1 MMRGSAPAEWLEGQI
16 ERALLWFLRIL
27 LVVLLVSTLLRSQ
40 FVDALVLGGVLLV
53 HALVYYVAPRMPRGP
68 GRLWIVSVVDIV
80 LISLAFHLTG
90 AVTGPAG
97 ILGLVLAGVLAA
109 RLSLWSALG
118 MSLVLWFLFTF
129 PFIYDWLA
137 LGEPFDLAILANA
150 FVYLVLAF
158 AINYLVAMEARQI
171 RLGKDASWRFQHLA
185 SVHEANRSIS
195 ATLEIESLLEL
206 IVNKAIA
213 MLDAESGA
221 LLLVEHSPHPG
232 AEKAFRIRAIVAP
245 DASDLQGEDLA
256 PGEGTAAQV
265 LATGEPLL
273 LHEPSLA
280 DTTLGYQVASLLCV
294 PLVSRGRTI
303 GVLEAGRAPGGAR
316 FHAQDVDL
324 LATFAGQAA
333 IALENALLFEE
344 TNRHL
349 RHVNTLY
356 EVGRALATLD
366 TKQVLSTVAQQ
377 TVEALEADYCTI
389 FLRDQS
395 SLDQDRMVLAA
406 VHDPGAEAPGRHG
419 LGIDVRLPDSL
430 WQLLHSPGYAAAE
443 SVDADEHLGEEARQ
457 WLDELGVQS
466 ALLVGLLA
474 QDEFEGFFIVAA
486 RDRVR
491 AFLAHEIE
499 LCQALARQAA
509 VAVQNAQIYERT
521 DEALDRRL
529 TERAV
534 IEEIDRE
541 LRTSLDLDHVLQ
553 LVLRRA
559 IKACTASSGS
569 IGVLVGDDRK
579 PETRAWRASASESP
593 VSSSATWPPDEGI
606 AAHVMSSDRPV
617 CATDQGT
624 APFGELP
631 DDTSCSKV
639 AVPILA
645 GGTVIGVLDVES
657 ERAAGFDREDLRFLE
672 HLAEHAGI
680 AIQNVRMFRRER
692 ERVQLLSAIGEI
704 SREIR
709 GSLDLDRT
717 LNLILDR
724 VRDLVDYHVAKICL
738 WDETQ
743 KTLVTCA
750 SASDPSHAPIPG
762 NTYGLDVGLTGW
774 VARNRAELLV
784 PDVSERGDLQ
794 PKLFSDDMPL
804 RSYVGLPLAA
814 GETFVGTLELASD
827 QVGLYGQDDLETL
840 QVIADQAAA
849 AIQHARLYEETQR
862 RFEQTQLLL
871 HVTETLGSTLDLTE
885 TVQHVA
891 TEMCRA
897 LGADLARV
905 YLVDEGRTSL
915 QPVAGYAARQDAP
928 ELDSI
933 LEIPIEGHTFVQEAF
948 QTGHAVYSLDPA
960 NDERIDPEILSM
972 RSETILFAP
981 MVARE
986 EVIGGVHLGW
996 TSGGAEISDEEL
1008 RLATAI
1014 AVQAGTIVQNSRLF
1028 DAQQRR
1034 VRELGILFETSAAIS
1049 SSLALDEVLKTVAIQ
1064 MARALE
1070 VSSCSI
1076 SDWDPDREIIKTLVA
1091 EVASPDREAASAAA
1105 DAGKSYALADYPA
1118 TAKVLHERRPWVI
1131 QLDQPEA
1138 DPAER
1143 ALLQELGQKSLLMI
1157 PLVTRDRVV
1166 GLAELYEHRHSR
1178 AFSAADI
1185 RLGTALASQAA
1196 VSIENARLYG
1206 RTDERLQAR
1215 LDELTAMQRITRKLS
1230 ATLDLEGILET
1241 VLEGAIL
1248 TTDATH
1254 GNVILV
1260 DSGTGDLVLRAAQG
1274 YSAEECS
1281 AIEEILLEPGDES
1294 IVMQVVRGRQPLLVA
1309 DARQEGCAL
1318 CVKPGT
1324 RSALFVPIFYED
1336 DVVGLINL
1344 RHLETRAFDGQDLSF
1359 LQSLAEQAAVAI
1371 GNAMRFE
1378 EQLQLNLSLRTR
1390 ADQMSSLLEVG
1401 RHLRADVPLEDTLEE
1416 IAFAIQETV
1425 GFDVVLISVCDGTPP
1440 MMRRVAAAGL
1450 PLQQF
1455 EELKQVRQPA
1465 ERLES
1470 LFREEYRI
1478 GACYFYPFQKRQE
1491 WEADLH
1497 TLVPMPSLDAWEQG
1511 EWHPN
1516 DMLLIPLRGAGGRL
1530 LGHISVDSPR
1540 DGQRPSRQTLEALTI
1555 FANQAAVAVEN
1566 ANLYADAQRRADS
1579 LALINEVGRTLT
1591 QVLDPELVL
1600 KTVVRAACELLNC
1613 ELSAIFQVDPVDG
1626 ALAAVSSHG
1635 LPLSE
1640 LEDLRFAPGEGL
1652 VGRVAITESPLL
1664 VVDTEQEPD
1673 FAEGPEPVGS
1683 MLLVPIRVGKGLL
1696 GVLTAGSPRKYA
1708 ISETAQLLLTTL
1720 ADQAAV
1726 ALESAR
1732 LFASTQQAAL
1742 RLSLLNEIGRRATS
1756 QLELQEMLET
1766 AVQSL
1771 HQNLGFFRVAVLLL
1785 GEQGHTLRVVAA
1797 NDRFWSVIP
1806 RDFRL
1811 QVGEGLIGAA
1821 AATGETV
1828 LANDAAADPRF
1839 VPLGDGACVASLSA
1853 PIQTSEGV
1861 IGVLH
1866 AEADRRMAFS
1876 EQDAA
1881 ALALA
1886 ADQLAVA
1893 IQNAR
1898 LFGEIERRVAELA
1911 TINQIGRAISSALD
1925 ASELYDLIYN
1935 QVSKLLDT
1943 QNFHIALYDQDR
1955 DQIRVEFLVERGQP
1969 QEPAILPVGQGLT
1982 GYVIETGTPILVTH
1996 GSEEFATERGLSL
2009 EGEPARSWLGVPMVA
2024 DDRVIGAIAIQSF
2037 RRDNAFDAGHREL
2050 LMTIAGQAAVAF
2062 QNARLFEE
2070 RERRIGELAVL
2081 NEMAR
2086 AISSTLELDG
2096 LLELVYRQTS
2106 RLLDMS
2112 LFLIALYDE
2121 DRDEISVP
2129 FVVDPDGRED
2139 WQVSQGE
2146 QDLIG
2151 RVVESREPL
2160 LLAGSG
2166 AELSP
2171 HPGSDAAAGQWR
2183 SWLGVPMVAEDRV
2196 LGVIAVQ
2203 SYERENLYD
2212 EDDLSFLM
2220 TVASQSAMAVRNA
2233 QLYRQ
2238 IVRFSGE
2245 LEEMVEMRTRDLESA
2260 LGDLTL
2266 ERDRVEALYRITRE
2280 LGATLELE
2288 RVLQRALHLFADV
2301 LSIEHGSILL
2311 LDQESGQ
2318 LVLRATLD
2326 DERVLPR
2333 EGKVTRW
2340 RQGAGL
2346 AGWVLEHREP
2356 VLIGDVAQDP
2366 RWTQRP
2372 DKELNVGS
2380 VVAAPLSLGGG
2391 DVLGVLILG
2400 HRQIG
2405 YFTQDHLQLVTA
2417 AAVQVAIAVNNS
2429 DLYAFISDQAD
2440 QLGAALQAQQEEIA
2454 KSRAILESIAD
2465 GVIVLDQNR
2474 RVLLVN
2480 PAAEDLL
2487 GFAAL
2492 ALEGEHLRHILGLGE
2507 TPVHRELAQALYG
2520 ELREALEP
2528 DTGTDQMAEGSVRLE
2543 AGSRVL
2549 AMNTAPL
2556 VLSSGSVA
2564 GVVAAL
2570 RDISREAEVER
2581 LKNEF
2586 ISTVSHELRTPM
2598 TSIKGYTDL
2607 LFLGM
2612 AGGLTD
2618 AQRNFLQIIK
2628 SNADRL
2634 TALVNDI
2641 LDISRIE
2648 TGRIGLVV
2656 EALHLTGIIDQV
2668 VASFREQY
2676 REKGVRLDWQPPEE
2690 LAEVRGDAARVTQV
2704 LSNLLA
2710 NAWHYTPP
2718 EGRVKVDVREV
2729 GSFVQVDIVDTGIGI
2744 APEDL
2749 DRIFDRFYRADHPLV
2764 QEVGGT
2770 GLGLSIVKMFVE
2782 ILGGEIWVESQL
2794 GEGSKF
2800 SFTLPLMSIDLPAPA
2815 TDLLTIE
2822 PPPAVGRGPKILV
2835 VEDDRD
2841 LAFLLRRHLE
2851 SDGYQVLLAGCGED
2865 ALWLA
2870 REERPQVVILDIM
2883 LPDLNGF
2890 AVLEALKAHP
2900 TTAPIPVVIASVLT
2914 EPEKGYALG
2923 AVDYLPKP
2931 VSREQLL
2938 AAARQ
2943 ALESRRASQPHRL
2956 LVVEDDPDILSMM
2969 REALTR
2975 QGYQVS
2981 TASSGHE
2988 VLGEVSQSQPDLILL
3003 DLKMPGMDGYE
3014 VIRQLKG
3021 DKKTQSIPIIVTT
3034 ASPLDKE
3041 RDKIRVLGMGATQ
3054 YITKPLSL
3062 NSLIGEIKKAIS
3074 EK

>member
-1 MMRGSAPAEWLEGQI
+1 MRGSAHTEWHESQI

-27 LVVLLVSTLLRSQ
+27 LAVLLVSALLRSQ
-40 FVDALVLGGVLLV
+40 LIEALVLGGVLLV
-53 HALVYYVAPRMPRGP
+53 HGLVYYVARRTPRGP
-68 GRLWIVSVVDIV
+68 GRLWIVTLADIV
-80 LISLAFHLTG
+80 LIGLAFYLTG

-97 ILGLVLAGVLAA
+97 ILGLVLAGVLAS
-109 RLSLWSALG
+109 RLGLWSALG
-118 MSLVLWFLFTF
+118 MSLVMWSIFTF
-129 PFIYDWLA
+129 PFVYDWLV
-137 LGEPFDLAILANA
+137 LGESFDLAILANA
-150 FVYLVLAF
+150 FMYLALAF

-185 SVHEANRSIS
+185 SVHEATRAIS
-195 ATLEIESLLEL
+195 ATLEIESLLDL
-206 IVNKAIA
+206 IVDKANE
-213 MLDAESGA
+213 MLEADSGA
-221 LLLVEHSPHPG
+221 LILVEPAAGPN
-232 AEKAFRIRAIVAP
+232 AEKALRVRATAGT
-245 DASDLQGEDLA
+245 DASDPQVEYLA
-256 PGEGTAAQV
+256 PGQGAAART
-265 LATGEPLL
+265 LRTGEPLL
-273 LHEPSLA
+273 LKNPAPEE
-280 DTTLGYQVASLLCV
+280 TTLGRQVASLLCV
-294 PLVSRGRTI
+294 PMVSRGRVI
-303 GVLEAGRAPGGAR
+303 GVLEANRSDGGRP
-316 FHAQDVDL
+316 FQAQDVDL

-366 TKQVLSTVAQQ
+366 TEQLLSTVAQQ
-377 TVEALEADYCTI
+377 TVEALEADYCAV
-389 FLRDQS
+389 FLHDQS
-395 SLDQDRMVLAA
+395 AADPDRMSLAA
-406 VHDPGAEAPGRHG
+406 VHDPRGEAPGWPPPGSHVQLPHR
-419 LGIDVRLPDSL
+419 LGRLL
-430 WQLLHSPGYAAAE
+430 RSPGHAILE

-457 WLDELGVQS
+457 WLVELGIQS
-466 ALLVGLLA
+466 ALLVGLRA
-474 QDEFEGFFIVAA
+474 QGEFEGFFIVAV

-491 AFLAHEIE
+491 DFSAQEIE
-499 LCQALARQAA
+499 LCQALARQSA

-559 IKACTASSGS
+559 LKACGATGGS

-579 PETRAWRASASESP
+579 PETRAWQASASGSP
-593 VSSSATWPPDEGI
+593 ASSSASWSPDEGI
-606 AAHVMSSDRPV
+606 AAYVMSSGRPA
-617 CATDQGT
+617 CATEQGA
-624 APFGELP
+624 APFRDLP
-631 DDTSCSKV
+631 DGAYCSQL

-645 GGTVIGVLDVES
+645 DEAVIGVLDLATEQPV
-657 ERAAGFDREDLRFLE
+657 GFDREDLRFLE

-724 VRDLVDYHVAKICL
+724 IRDLVDYQIAEICL
-738 WDETQ
+738 WDEAQ
-743 KTLVTCA
+743 GTLVTCA
-750 SASDPSHAPIPG
+750 SAGDPTRAPDPG
-762 NTYGLDVGLTGW
+762 SVYCLDDGLTGW
-774 VARNRAELLV
+774 IALNRTELLV
-784 PDVSERGDLQ
+784 PDLSERGDLL
-794 PKLFSDDMPL
+794 PKLLADDVPL
-804 RSYVGLPLAA
+804 HSYVGLPLAA
-814 GETFVGTLELASD
+814 GETFVGTLELASE

-871 HVTETLGSTLDLTE
+871 RVTETLGSTLDLTE

-897 LGADLARV
+897 LGADMARV
-905 YLVDEGRTSL
+905 DLVDEARTCL
-915 QPVAGYAARQDAP
+915 RPVARYTAHEDGP
-928 ELDSI
+928 GLDLI
-933 LEIPIEGHTFVQEAF
+933 PEIPIQGHAFVEEAF
-948 QTGHAVYSLDPA
+948 QTGHAVYSLGPA
-960 NDERIDPEILSM
+960 DDERLDAESLGL
-972 RSETILFAP
+972 RGKTLLFAP

-996 TSGGAEISDEEL
+996 TSGKAGISDEEL

-1014 AVQAGTIVQNSRLF
+1014 ALQAGTIVQNSRLF

-1049 SSLALDEVLKTVAIQ
+1049 SSLALDEVLKTVAVQ

-1076 SDWDPDREIIKTLVA
+1076 SDWDSDREIITTLVA
-1091 EVASPDREAASAAA
+1091 ETASADREAASAAA

-1118 TAKVLHERRPWVI
+1118 TARVLHERRPEMV
-1131 QLDQPEA
+1131 QADRPDA

-1143 ALLQELGQKSLLMI
+1143 ALLEEMGQKSVLMI

-1166 GLAELYEHRHSR
+1166 GLAELYEHRHAR

-1196 VSIENARLYG
+1196 VSIENARLYE

-1230 ATLDLEGILET
+1230 ATLDLDGILET

-1260 DSGTGDLVLRAAQG
+1260 DLSTGDLVLRAAQG
-1274 YSAEECS
+1274 YSEEEHI
-1281 AIEEILLEPGDES
+1281 AIEDLLLDSTQES
-1294 IVMQVVRGRQPLLVA
+1294 IVTQVVRGRQPRLIGDV
-1309 DARQEGCAL
+1309 RQEPCRVS
-1318 CVKPGT
+1318 VKPST

-1344 RHLETRAFDGQDLSF
+1344 RHLETHAFDNQDLSF
-1359 LQSLAEQAAVAI
+1359 VQSLAEQAAVAI

-1378 EQLQLNLSLRTR
+1378 EQQKLNVSLRTR
-1390 ADQMSSLLEVG
+1390 TDQMSSLLEVG
-1401 RHLRADVPLEDTLEE
+1401 RHLRADVSLEDTLEE
-1416 IAFAIQETV
+1416 IAYAIQETV

-1450 PLQQF
+1450 PLHQF

-1465 ERLES
+1465 ARVEG

-1478 GACYFYPFQKRQE
+1478 GAGYFYPFQKRQE

-1497 TLVPMPSLDAWEQG
+1497 TLVPMPSADGWEQG

-1530 LGHISVDSPR
+1530 LGHISVDNPR
-1540 DGQRPSRQTLEALTI
+1540 DGLRPSSQTLEALTI
-1555 FANQAAVAVEN
+1555 FANQAAVALEN
-1566 ANLYADAQRRADS
+1566 ANLYADAQRRADN

-1591 QVLDPELVL
+1591 QMLDPELVL
-1600 KTVVRAACELLNC
+1600 KTVVRASCELLGC

-1626 ALAAVSSHG
+1626 KLAAVSSHG
-1635 LPLSE
+1635 LPRSDLG
-1640 LEDLRFAPGEGL
+1640 DLRFAPGQGL
-1652 VGRVAITESPLL
+1652 VGRVALSERPLL
-1664 VVDTEQEPD
+1664 VVDTETEPD
-1673 FAEGPEPVGS
+1673 FVEGPEPIGS
-1683 MLLVPIRVGKGLL
+1683 MLLVPIMVGNRLL

-1708 ISETAQLLLTTL
+1708 VSESSQLLLTTL

-1785 GEQGHTLRVVAA
+1785 GEDGHKLRVVAA
-1797 NDRFWSVIP
+1797 NDRFWAVIP
-1806 RDFRL
+1806 DGFEL
-1811 QVGEGLIGAA
+1811 ELGESLIGAA

-1828 LANDAAADPRF
+1828 LVNDTAADPRF
-1839 VPLGDGACVASLSA
+1839 AALGDWACAASLSA
-1853 PIQTSEGV
+1853 PIRTAEGV

-1866 AEADRRMAFS
+1866 TEADQRMVFS

-1898 LFGEIERRVAELA
+1898 LFGEIERRIAELA

-1943 QNFHIALYDQDR
+1943 QNFHIALYDR
-1955 DQIRVEFLVERGQP
+1955 GRNEIRIAFLIERGQP
-1969 QEPAILPVGQGLT
+1969 QEPAILPGGQGLT
-1982 GYVIETGTPILVTH
+1982 GHVIETGAPVLVGH
-1996 GSEEFATERGLSL
+1996 GSLEFATELGLSL

-2024 DDRVIGAIAIQSF
+2024 DDRVIGAIVIQSF

-2050 LMTIAGQAAVAF
+2050 LTTIAGQAAVAF

-2070 RERRIGELAVL
+2070 RERRIRELAVL
-2081 NEMAR
+2081 NEMSK
-2086 AISSTLELDG
+2086 AISSTLELDA

-2106 RLLDMS
+2106 RLLDTS
-2112 LFLIALYDE
+2112 HFLIALYDE
-2121 DRDEISVP
+2121 EKEDVSIP
-2129 FVVDPDGRED
+2129 FVVDAGQGKDL
-2139 WQVSQGE
+2139 QVCEGE
-2146 QDLIG
+2146 RDLIG
-2151 RVVESREPL
+2151 RIVQTREPL
-2160 LLAGSG
+2160 LLTGDREELLPGLGS
-2166 AELSP
+2166 E
-2171 HPGSDAAAGQWR
+2171 AAAGQWR
-2183 SWLGVPMVAEDRV
+2183 SWLGVPMLAEDRV
-2196 LGVIAVQ
+2196 LGVIAVL
-2203 SYERENLYD
+2203 SHERENLYD

-2245 LEEMVEMRTRDLESA
+2245 LEEMVEMRTRDLEAA
-2260 LGDLTL
+2260 LGELTL
-2266 ERDRVEALYRITRE
+2266 ERDRVEALYSITRE

-2288 RVLQRALHLFADV
+2288 RVLQRALQLFGDV

-2318 LVLRATLD
+2318 LVLRASLD
-2326 DERVLPR
+2326 NDRVLPR

-2356 VLIGDVAQDP
+2356 VLIDDVTQDP
-2366 RWTQRP
+2366 RWIQRP
-2372 DKELNVGS
+2372 DKELSVGS

-2391 DVLGVLILG
+2391 DVLGVLVLG
-2400 HRQIG
+2400 HGQTG
-2405 YFTQDHLQLVTA
+2405 YFTLDHLQLVTA

-2465 GVIVLDQNR
+2465 GVLVLDQHG

-2492 ALEGEHLRHILGLGE
+2492 ALEGEHFRHILGLGE

-2520 ELREALEP
+2520 ELREALDP
-2528 DTGTDQMAEGSVRLE
+2528 DTGAGQMAEGSVRLE

-2676 REKGVRLDWQPPEE
+2676 REKGVQLEWQPPEE

-2718 EGRVKVDVREV
+2718 EGCVQVDVREA
-2729 GSFVQVDIVDTGIGI
+2729 GPFVQVDVVDTGIGI

-2782 ILGGEIWVESQL
+2782 ILGGEIWVKSQL
-2794 GEGSKF
+2794 GEGSTF
-2800 SFTLPLMSIDLPAPA
+2800 SFSLPLMSTDLPVP
-2815 TDLLTIE
+2815 TPDLLAVE
-2822 PPPAVGRGPKILV
+2822 QPPAGSRGPKILV

-2841 LAFLLRRHLE
+2841 LALLLRRHLE

-2870 REERPQVVILDIM
+2870 REERPHVVILDIM

-2900 TTAPIPVVIASVLT
+2900 STAPIPVVIASVLI

-2938 AAARQ
+2938 SAARQ
-2943 ALESRRASQPHRL
+2943 ALAARQESQPHRL
-2956 LVVEDDPDILSMM
+2956 LVVEDDPDIRSMM

-2981 TASSGHE
+2981 TASSGQE
-2988 VLGEVSQSQPDLILL
+2988 VLGQVVRSQPDLILL

-3014 VIRQLKG
+3014 VIRQLKN
-3021 DKKTQSIPIIVTT
+3021 DEDTQSIPIIVTT

-3062 NSLIGEIKKAIS
+3062 HSLIDEIKKAIL
-3074 EK
+3074 EKQ

>member
-1 MMRGSAPAEWLEGQI
+1 MKGSAPSRWHESQI

-27 LVVLLVSTLLRSQ
+27 LAVLLASALLRGE

-53 HALVYYVAPRMPRGP
+53 HALVYYMALRQARGA
-68 GRLWIVSVVDIV
+68 GRLWILSAADVV
-80 LISLAFHLTG
+80 LIGLAFYLTG

-109 RLSLWSALG
+109 RLGLWSALG
-118 MSLVLWFLFTF
+118 MSLVLWSLFTF
-129 PFIYDWLA
+129 PFLYDWLA

-150 FVYLVLAF
+150 FLYLALAF

-185 SVHEANRSIS
+185 SVHEATRSIS
-195 ATLEIESLLEL
+195 ATLEIESLLDL
-206 IVNKAIA
+206 IVAKAVDL
-213 MLDAESGA
+213 LDADSGA
-221 LLLVEHSPHPG
+221 LVLVEPTADG
-232 AEKAFRIRAIVAP
+232 DETFRIRAVVGA
-245 DASDLQGEDLA
+245 DAGDPQDERLVSAG
-256 PGEGTAAQV
+256 GAAARV
-265 LATGEPLL
+265 LEAGEPLL
-273 LHEPSLA
+273 VHDPSPAETIVRDRLA
-280 DTTLGYQVASLLCV
+280 SAVSV
-294 PLVSRGRTI
+294 PMVSGGRTI
-303 GVLEAGRAPGGAR
+303 GVLEANRRPGSAR
-316 FHAQDVDL
+316 FQAQDVDL

-344 TNRHL
+344 TRRHL
-349 RHVNTLY
+349 THVNTLY

-366 TKQVLSTVAQQ
+366 TEQLLSTVARQ
-377 TVEALEADYCTI
+377 TVEALEADYCAV
-389 FLRDQS
+389 FLKGPSAADPAQ
-395 SLDQDRMVLAA
+395 MFLAA
-406 VHDPGAEAPGRHG
+406 VHDLSGETPDRHSRGVEVYLPPGLEPVLRSPGYVIIESVDSDDRIGEEGRGWLAG
-419 LGIDVRLPDSL
+419 LGIR
-430 WQLLHSPGYAAAE
+430 
-443 SVDADEHLGEEARQ
+443 
-457 WLDELGVQS
+457 S
-466 ALLVGLLA
+466 ALLAGLLA
-474 QDEFEGFFIVAA
+474 QDEFEGFFIVAT
-486 RDRVR
+486 RHRPR
-491 AFLAHEIE
+491 AFSDREIE

-559 IKACTASSGS
+559 IRACEAGSGR
-569 IGVLVGDDRK
+569 IGVLVGDERK
-579 PETRAWRASASESP
+579 PEVRAWQASAAGPP
-593 VSSSATWPPDEGI
+593 VSISADWSANEGV
-606 AAHVMSSDRPV
+606 AAYIIESGRPA
-617 CATDQGT
+617 CTTQQG
-624 APFGELP
+624 AVPFADLP
-631 DDTSCSKV
+631 EGTCCRQI

-645 GGTVIGVLDVES
+645 DESVIGVLDLET
-657 ERAAGFDREDLRFLE
+657 ERAAGLDRENLRFLE

-724 VRDLVDYHVAKICL
+724 VRDLVDYQLAEICL
-738 WDETQ
+738 WDEGQ
-743 KTLVTCA
+743 ESLVTCA
-750 SASDPSHAPIPG
+750 SAGDPGHAPNPG
-762 NTYGLDVGLTGW
+762 TVYGLDDGLTGW
-774 VARNRAELLV
+774 IARNRTELLV
-784 PDVSERGDLQ
+784 PDVSERQDLL
-794 PKLFSDDMPL
+794 PKLRADDMPL
-804 RSYVGLPLAA
+804 RAYVGLPLAA
-814 GETFVGTLELASD
+814 GETFVGTLELAASRE
-827 QVGLYGQDDLETL
+827 GAYGEGDLETL

-862 RFEQTQLLL
+862 RYEQTQLLL
-871 HVTETLGSTLDLTE
+871 HVTETLGSTLDLGE
-885 TVQHVA
+885 TVRHVA
-891 TEMCRA
+891 TQMCGA
-897 LGADLARV
+897 LDADTAHV
-905 YLVDEGRTSL
+905 YLIDDEGTQL
-915 QPVAGYAARQDAP
+915 QLVAGYSAHEDGHAQDAAAA
-928 ELDSI
+928 
-933 LEIPIEGHTFVQEAF
+933 IPLAGHAFVEEAF

-960 NDERIDPEILSM
+960 ADERLHDQVGSPGGK
-972 RSETILFAP
+972 TVLFAP
-981 MVARE
+981 MIAHE
-986 EVIGGVHLGW
+986 EVVGGVHLGW
-996 TSGGAEISDEEL
+996 TAGKVSISDEEL

-1014 AVQAGTIVQNSRLF
+1014 AVQAGTVVQNSRLF

-1034 VRELGILFETSAAIS
+1034 VRELGILFETSAAVS
-1049 SSLALDEVLKTVAIQ
+1049 SSLALDEVLRTVAIQ

-1070 VSSCSI
+1070 VSSCSL
-1076 SDWDPDREIIKTLVA
+1076 SDWDPEREVITTLVA
-1091 EVASPDREAASAAA
+1091 ETASPDRQAAFAAS
-1105 DAGKSYALADYPA
+1105 DIGKSYALGEYPA
-1118 TAKVLHERRPWVI
+1118 TARVMRERRPEMV
-1131 QLDQPEA
+1131 QVDQPGA
-1138 DPAER
+1138 DPHER
-1143 ALLQELGQKSLLMI
+1143 ALLKELGQKSVLMI

-1178 AFSAADI
+1178 VFSPEDI

-1215 LDELTAMQRITRKLS
+1215 LDELTTMQRITRKLS

-1248 TTDATH
+1248 TRNATH

-1260 DSGTGDLVLRAAQG
+1260 DPSSGDLVLRAAHG
-1274 YSAEECS
+1274 YNEEERS
-1281 AIEEILLEPGDES
+1281 DLEAILREPPKDS
-1294 IVMQVVRGRQPLLVA
+1294 TVMQVVRGQQPHLVEDA
-1309 DARQEGCAL
+1309 DREGCDA

-1324 RSALFVPIFYED
+1324 RSALFVPIFYEGH
-1336 DVVGLINL
+1336 VVGLISL
-1344 RHLETRAFDGQDLSF
+1344 RHLDPHAFDAQDLSF
-1359 LQSLAEQAAVAI
+1359 VQSLAEQAAVAI
-1371 GNAMRFE
+1371 GNALRFE
-1378 EQLQLNLSLRTR
+1378 EQLNLNLRLRTR
-1390 ADQMSSLLEVG
+1390 AEQMSSLLDVG
-1401 RHLRADVPLEDTLEE
+1401 RHMRADVSLEDTLEE
-1416 IAFAIQETV
+1416 IAYAIQETV

-1450 PLQQF
+1450 PLHQF
-1455 EELKQVRQPA
+1455 EELKLVRQPA
-1465 ERLES
+1465 ERLER

-1478 GACYFYPFQKRQE
+1478 GACYFYPFQKRQD
-1491 WEADLH
+1491 WETDLH
-1497 TLVPMPSLDAWEQG
+1497 TLVPMPSMDDWEQG

-1530 LGHISVDSPR
+1530 LGHISVDNPR
-1540 DGQRPSRQTLEALTI
+1540 DGLRPSSQTLEALTI

-1566 ANLYADAQRRADS
+1566 ASLYADAQRRADD

-1591 QVLDPELVL
+1591 QMLDPELVL

-1626 ALAAVSSHG
+1626 ELAAVSSHG

-1640 LEDLRFAPGEGL
+1640 LDDLRFAPGQGL
-1652 VGRVAITESPLL
+1652 VGRVAASETPLL
-1664 VVDTEQEPD
+1664 VADTEAEPD
-1673 FAEGPEPVGS
+1673 FVEGPEPLGS
-1683 MLLVPIRVGKGLL
+1683 MLLVPIMVGNRLL
-1696 GVLTAGSPRKYA
+1696 GVLTAGSRRKHA
-1708 ISETAQLLLTTL
+1708 VSEAAQLLLSTL

-1742 RLSLLNEIGRRATS
+1742 RLSLLNEIGRRATA

-1771 HQNLGFFRVAVLLL
+1771 HQNLGFSRVAVLLL
-1785 GEQGHTLRVVAA
+1785 RKDGHTLRVVAA
-1797 NDRFWSVIP
+1797 NERFWAVIS
-1806 RDFRL
+1806 DGFEL
-1811 QVGEGLIGAA
+1811 QLGEGLIGAA
-1821 AATGETV
+1821 AASGETILV
-1828 LANDAAADPRF
+1828 NDAAADPRL
-1839 VPLGDGACVASLSA
+1839 VALGEWDCAASLST
-1853 PIQTSEGV
+1853 PIRTAEGV

-1866 AEADRRMAFS
+1866 TEADRRMAFS

-1886 ADQLAVA
+1886 ADQLSVA

-1943 QNFHIALYDQDR
+1943 QNFHLALYDRDR

-1969 QEPAILPVGQGLT
+1969 KEPAILPAGQSLT
-1982 GYVIETGTPILVTH
+1982 GHVIETGAPVLIRH
-1996 GSEEFATERGLSL
+1996 GSSEFAAEHGLSL
-2009 EGEPARSWLGVPMVA
+2009 EGEPARSWLGVPMIA
-2024 DDRVIGAIAIQSF
+2024 DDKVIGAIVIQSF

-2050 LMTIAGQAAVAF
+2050 LTTIAGQAAVAF

-2070 RERRIGELAVL
+2070 RERRIRELAVL
-2081 NEMAR
+2081 NEMSK
-2086 AISSTLELDG
+2086 AISSTLELDA
-2096 LLELVYRQTS
+2096 LLDLLYRQTS
-2106 RLLDMS
+2106 RLLDTS
-2112 LFLIALYDE
+2112 HFRIALYDE
-2121 DRDEISVP
+2121 EKQDVSIP
-2129 FVVDPDGRED
+2129 FVIDAGERNRR
-2139 WQVSQGE
+2139 QVAQAE

-2151 RVVESREPL
+2151 RIVETREPL
-2160 LLAGSG
+2160 LLAASGQELLAELASG
-2166 AELSP
+2166 AGEEGL
-2171 HPGSDAAAGQWR
+2171 R
-2183 SWLGVPMVAEDRV
+2183 SWLGVPMVAEDKV
-2196 LGVIAVQ
+2196 LGVIAVH
-2203 SYERENLYD
+2203 SHGTENPYG

-2238 IVRFSGE
+2238 IVRFSSE
-2245 LEEMVEMRTRDLESA
+2245 LEEMVEVRTRDLEAA
-2260 LGDLTL
+2260 LRDLTL

-2288 RVLQRALHLFADV
+2288 RVLERALQLFADV
-2301 LSIEHGSILL
+2301 LSIEHGTILL
-2311 LDQESGQ
+2311 LDQETGQ
-2318 LVLRATLD
+2318 LVLRSTLD
-2326 DERVLPR
+2326 TERVLPR

-2356 VLIGDVAQDP
+2356 VLIDDVTQDS
-2366 RWTQRP
+2366 RWIQRP
-2372 DKELNVGS
+2372 DKGLSVRS

-2400 HRQIG
+2400 HRQTN
-2405 YFTQDHLQLVTA
+2405 YFGQDHLQLVTA
-2417 AAVQVAIAVNNS
+2417 AAAQVAIAVNNS

-2465 GVIVLDQNR
+2465 GVLVLDQNG

-2492 ALEGEHLRHILGLGE
+2492 ALEGEHFRHILGLGE
-2507 TPVHRELAQALYG
+2507 TPIHRELAQALYG
-2520 ELREALEP
+2520 ELRETLNP
-2528 DTGTDQMAEGSVRLE
+2528 DTGADRAAESSVRLE

-2556 VLSSGSVA
+2556 VLASGSTA

-2570 RDISREAEVER
+2570 RDMSREAEVER

-2656 EALHLTGIIDQV
+2656 EALHLAGIIDQV

-2676 REKGVRLDWQPPEE
+2676 REKGVELEWQPPEE
-2690 LAEVRGDAARVTQV
+2690 LAEVRGDAVRVTQV

-2718 EGRVKVDVREV
+2718 GGRVTVQVREV
-2729 GSFVQVDIVDTGIGI
+2729 APFVRVDVVDTGIGI
-2744 APEDL
+2744 AAEDM
-2749 DRIFDRFYRADHPLV
+2749 DRIFDRFFRADHPLV

-2794 GEGSKF
+2794 GEGSTF
-2800 SFTLPLMSIDLPAPA
+2800 SFTLPLMSTELPVPVP
-2815 TDLLTIE
+2815 DLLAAE
-2822 PPPAVGRGPKILV
+2822 QPPAGSRGPKILV

-2841 LAFLLRRHLE
+2841 LALLLRRHLE

-2870 REERPQVVILDIM
+2870 REERPHAVILDIM
-2883 LPDLNGF
+2883 LPDLDGF

-2900 TTAPIPVVIASVLT
+2900 TTAPIPVVIASVLI

-2938 AAARQ
+2938 SAARQ
-2943 ALESRRASQPHRL
+2943 ALASRQESQTHRL

-2981 TASSGHE
+2981 TATSGRE
-2988 VLGEVSQSQPDLILL
+2988 VLGEVARSQPDLILL

-3014 VIRQLKG
+3014 VIRQLKS
-3021 DKKTQSIPIIVTT
+3021 DQDTQSIPIIVTT

-3062 NSLIGEIKKAIS
+3062 SSLISEIKNAIS
-3074 EK
+3074 ERE